1 MRRCT
6 LTAAAVL
13 ALAAAP
19 AAHGSVLTGRLLVTL
34 RASSPGAHA
43 SANAVLARAHAR
55 RTSPLLSQVRLL
67 TVRPTSGSLRSLAT
81 RLRADSAIAHVEVE
95 HRATI
100 RAQPNDP
107 ALTVPE
113 GAPGTAPGTPIEW
126 WAAREGFPAAWDV
139 TNGAGGLIGV
149 IDTGIDATH
158 PDLAGRIR
166 KVVDQDANSNDAGH
180 DDAGHG
186 THVAS
191 FACAEGGNGIG
202 LAGGAYGCNLIVE
215 RSDLSDFSVAQSI
228 VDATDRGADA
238 INMSFGTDGTQPAAR
253 GVVDAIDYAY
263 HRGAVLVAAAADDP
277 IEEQGDPSNVLQ
289 PTGTGA
295 DLARGKGLDVTAATF
310 DDVRASFAGRGTQI
324 SLAAYG
330 AYAAAAGGGPR
341 GLFGA
346 FPGNLTELDTGSV
359 VPFSEPCNCRAAFN
373 GDSRYAYLQG
383 TSMAAPQVTAAAA
396 LVRHLNPDLTAG
408 EVIHIIKRTARQ
420 PAGGGWN
427 ADLGWG
433 ILNAGAAV
441 AAARATDRRTPVSK
455 LTSTHR
461 LSHGRLTLRITGSD
475 SAPAGVV
482 ASGIA
487 RFEVWRSLNG
497 AKARRIA
504 KTSKRTVHVSG
515 SRGSSYSFYS
525 VAVDRAGNRESAP
538 RKADA
543 RVTLR

>member
-1 MRRCT
+1 M
-6 LTAAAVL
+6 LTAAVGL
-13 ALAAAP
+13 TLWAP
-19 AAHGSVLTGRLLVTL
+19 GAAHGSVLTGRLLVTL
-34 RASSPGAHA
+34 DRSAPGAHA
-43 SANAVLARAHAR
+43 SADAVLARAHAR
-55 RTSPLLSQVRLL
+55 RTSPLLSQLRLL
-67 TVRPTSGSLRSLAT
+67 TVRPTSGSLSSLAA
-81 RLRADSAIAHVEVE
+81 RLRADPTVSHVEVE

-100 RAQPNDP
+100 RAQPGDP

-113 GAPGTAPGTPIEW
+113 GAPGTAPGTPVEW

-139 TNGAGGLIGV
+139 TSGAGGLIGI
-149 IDTGIDATH
+149 IDTGIDAGH

-166 KVVDQDANSNDAGH
+166 KVVDQDAGSNDPGH

-202 LAGGAYGCNLIVE
+202 LAGGAYGCGLIVE

-228 VDATDRGADA
+228 IDATDRGADA
-238 INMSFGTDGTQPAAR
+238 INMSFGTDGSQPAAQ
-253 GVVDAIDYAY
+253 GVVDAINYAY
-263 HRGAVLVAAAADDP
+263 HRGVVLVAAAADDP

-289 PTGTGA
+289 PTGTGP
-295 DLARGKGLDVTAATF
+295 DLTRGKGLDVTAATF
-310 DDVRASFAGRGTQI
+310 DDARASFGGRGTQI
-324 SLAAYG
+324 SIAAYG
-330 AYAAAAGGGPR
+330 AYAAAGGGGPR

-346 FPGNLTELDTGSV
+346 FPGNLTQLDTGSV
-359 VPFSEPCNCRAAFN
+359 VPFAEPCNCRAAFN
-373 GDSRYAYLQG
+373 GDTRYAYLQG

-396 LVRHLNPDLTAG
+396 LVRHLNPDLTAAD
-408 EVIHIIKRTARQ
+408 VIQIIKRTARQ

-441 AAARATDRRTPVSK
+441 AAARQTDRRAPVSK
-455 LTSTHR
+455 LTSSRR
-461 LSHGRLTLRITGSD
+461 LSHGHLTLRISGSD

-487 RFEVWRSLNG
+487 HFEIWRSLNG
-497 AKARRIA
+497 ATARRI
-504 KTSKRTVHVSG
+504 TNTGKRTLRIKAA
-515 SRGSSYSFYS
+515 RGSTYAFYS
-525 VAVDRAGNRESAP
+525 IAVDQAGNRESPP
-538 RKADA
+538 RRADA

>member
-1 MRRCT
+1 MVI
-6 LTAAAVL
+6 AATGL
-13 ALAAAP
+13 ALSAAP

-34 RASSPGAHA
+34 SGSAPGAHA
-43 SANAVLARAHAR
+43 SANAVLASAHAR
-55 RTSPLLSQVRLL
+55 RTSPLLSQLRLF
-67 TVRPTSGSLRSLAT
+67 TVRPSGGSLRSLAT
-81 RLRADSAIAHVEVE
+81 RLRADPGVAHVEVE
-95 HRATI
+95 RRATT

-113 GAPGTAPGTPIEW
+113 GAAGTAPGTPVEW

-139 TNGAGGLIGV
+139 TSGAGGLIGV
-149 IDTGIDATH
+149 IDTGIDAGH

-166 KVVDQDANSNDAGH
+166 KVVDQDAGSNDPGH

-202 LAGGAYGCNLIVE
+202 LAGGAYGCGLIVE
-215 RSDLSDFSVAQSI
+215 RSDLSDFSIAQSI

-238 INMSFGTDGTQPAAR
+238 INMSFGTDGSRPAAR

-289 PTGTGA
+289 PTGTGP
-295 DLARGKGLDVTAATF
+295 DLTRGKGLDVTAATF
-310 DDVRASFAGRGTQI
+310 DDVRAGFAGRGTQI
-324 SLAAYG
+324 SIAAYG
-330 AYAAAAGGGPR
+330 AYGAAGGGGPR

-346 FPGNLTELDTGSV
+346 FPGNLTALDTGSV
-359 VPFSEPCNCRAAFN
+359 VPFTEPCNCRAAFN
-373 GDSRYAYLQG
+373 GDTRYAYLQG

-396 LVRHLNPDLTAG
+396 LVRHLNPDLTAAD
-408 EVIHIIKRTARQ
+408 VIQIIKRTARQ

-441 AAARATDRRTPVSK
+441 AAARATDRRAPVSK
-455 LTSTHR
+455 LTSSHR
-461 LSHGRLTLRITGSD
+461 LSHGRLTLRISGSD
-475 SAPAGVV
+475 SAPAAVV

-497 AKARRIA
+497 APARRIA
-504 KTSKRTVHVSG
+504 KTSKRTLRVRG
-515 SRGSSYSFYS
+515 LRGSTYAFYS
-525 VAVDRAGNRESAP
+525 VAVDRAGNRESPP
-538 RKADA
+538 RRADA
-543 RVTLR
+543 RVKLR